1 MITLIEILIAI
12 VAIIFV
18 GLLLYDFYETEKLQ
32 KAKEEEDRK
41 KREEEKLAKQR
52 EQEEHQKRREEE
64 YLAVFNKRFGSLGA
78 KTIDILVGKDKL
90 ELCNHFLVFEE
101 GNILVVNNDEIPFS
115 KLIGY
120 NVQDNSETI
129 ATSSVASY
137 TCTTSTSTGSMLG
150 RAVVGGVL
158 LGGVGALAGATTA
171 KQNTTTTPTGKT
183 TTTTKTRHNY
193 VIFINVDD
201 LSNHTR
207 KLNVGD
213 DVEKLNNITNILNII
228 LQRNSK

>member
-1 MITLIEILIAI
+1 MITLIEILIII
-12 VAIIFV
+12 VALVFV
-18 GLLLYDFYETEKLQ
+18 GLLFYDFYETGKLQ

-52 EQEEHQKRREEE
+52 EQEALQKRREEE
-64 YLAVFNKRFGSLGA
+64 FLAVFNKRFGSFGS
-78 KTIDILVGKDKL
+78 KTIDILVGKDEL
-90 ELCNHFLVFEE
+90 DLCNHFLVFEE
-101 GNILVVNNDEIPFS
+101 SSIVVINNDDIPFS
-115 KLIGY
+115 KVIGY

-137 TCTTSTSTGSMLG
+137 TSTTSTSTGSMLG

-171 KQNTTTTPTGKT
+171 KKQTTTAPTGKT
-183 TTTTKTRHNY
+183 TTTTRTKHNY
-193 VIFINVDD
+193 VIFINIDD
-201 LSNHTR
+201 LGNHTR
-207 KLNVGD
+207 KLNIGD
-213 DVEKLNNITNILNII
+213 DVETLNNITNILNII

>member
-18 GLLLYDFYETEKLQ
+18 GLLLYDFYETGKLQ

-41 KREEEKLAKQR
+41 KREEEKMAKQR
-52 EQEEHQKRREEE
+52 EQEELQKTREDE
-64 YLAVFNKRFGSLGA
+64 YLAVFNKRFGSYGA
-78 KTIDILVGKDKL
+78 KTIDILIGKDKL
-90 ELCNHFLVFEE
+90 ELCNHFLVFGD

-129 ATSSVASY
+129 ATSSIASY
-137 TCTTSTSTGSMLG
+137 TSTTSTSTGSMLG

-201 LSNHTR
+201 LNNHTR
-207 KLNVGD
+207 KLNIGD
-213 DVEKLNNITNILNII
+213 DAEKLNNITNVLNII

>member
-18 GLLLYDFYETEKLQ
+18 GLLLYDFYETGKLQ

-52 EQEEHQKRREEE
+52 EQEEQQKRREEE

-137 TCTTSTSTGSMLG
+137 TSTTSTSTGSMLG

-207 KLNVGD
+207 KLNIGD
-213 DVEKLNNITNILNII
+213 DVEKLNSITNILNII